1 MSENTM
7 RTALTATIAL
17 ALLLSLAIAVAT
29 LWPRDQTSNP
39 AATGD
44 DATSQTA
51 VPEESEMAENDAST
65 GSEGPELTE
74 LALPYLKTLTAV
86 AEDPAQL
93 EELRE
98 DSAPELY
105 ASLVTSDHDALAE
118 LGTEVLELGD
128 GYVVIGTGSRAD
140 GELHF
145 QSVPA
150 SHGGPEDLVINGI
163 VLYDPEPSTA
173 LPVNGGTPDELRDRL
188 HTAATS
194 LIGQTAETT
203 DEDRREMIALT
214 FIEPTQAAQIPRVAT
229 EGTAVTV
236 GSIHDLELASDE
248 SDQLTATVTVPWES
262 TPGQTEWASL
272 TFTLDRTADGHWQA
286 RDAV

>member
-1 MSENTM
+1 MPENTM
-7 RTALTATIAL
+7 RTALTATIVL
-17 ALLLSLAIAVAT
+17 ALLLALAIAAAV
-29 LWPRDQTSNP
+29 LWPRSQSTAP
-39 AATGD
+39 AVAE
-44 DATSQTA
+44 TSQVALTEA
-51 VPEESEMAENDAST
+51 DEATEADAST
-65 GSEGPELTE
+65 GSHSAELSE
-74 LALPYLKTLTAV
+74 LALPYLETLTAV

-105 ASLVTSDHDALAE
+105 ASLVTSDHDALAK
-118 LGTEVLELGD
+118 LGTEVLEHGD

-140 GELHF
+140 GELRF

-150 SHGGPEDLVINGI
+150 DHGGAEELVINGI

-173 LPVNGGTPDELRDRL
+173 LPITQETPDELRDSL

-203 DEDRREMIALT
+203 DEERREMIALT
-214 FIEPTQAAQIPRVAT
+214 FIDPTHAAKIPRVAD

-262 TPGQTEWASL
+262 TPGQTEWTSL
-272 TFTLDRTADGHWQA
+272 TFTLARTADGHWQA